1 MTTKGK
7 ASEARPGE
15 EISNGVAKDTS
26 GKETARCERNW
37 GEDAGASTKNLPCAV
52 YSAFFGRTGPMTFVS
67 KEWELWTGYSS
78 DEICQNPQA
87 WPRCIHPD
95 DRERALSAYQ
105 IACRDEIPYCMEY
118 RVIHRHTGQVR
129 YVRDQGLLSDD
140 RETDITRVDGIVTDV
155 TELKKLESELATY
168 RDQLE
173 DVVAERTAELSRA
186 NEVLRIE
193 DAERRK
199 ALEALSKSEEKF
211 RTILENVT
219 DVICYLD
226 KKGNVLEVNSRIEA
240 MLGYKPEEVIGKNFT
255 AVGVL
260 GVRQVPRLLRLLR
273 DTVLSGKP
281 VSPLEL
287 QLRHKHG
294 ATITAEVGTKF
305 IKDHGKVKGIVTIL
319 KDVTEHRRAEQALM
333 SLNHEL
339 KVAVR
344 KLTAA
349 NRELVD
355 FAHIAAHD
363 LKAPLRGIGSLAGIV
378 SAEYGDM
385 LDEQGK
391 ELLGMLVGRAS
402 RMYTHID
409 SILRYSQIGR
419 TVEKKQE
426 MSLYKLL
433 EEIIASIAPP
443 ENIEISVSKKL
454 PSLVCDRTRMVQVFQ
469 NLLDNA
475 IKYMDKPRGRIRIDC
490 SKEDDF
496 WKFSVADNGCGID
509 KRYFEKIFQI
519 FQTLVSRDEVE
530 STGIGLSVVKKIIE
544 TSGGRIWVESRV
556 GEGTTFYLT
565 LPA

>member
-1 MTTKGK
+1 MTTNGK
-7 ASEARPGE
+7 TSAACRGE
-15 EISNGVAKDTS
+15 DISNVVAKDAP
-26 GKETARCERNW
+26 GKKTARHERNRK
-37 GEDAGASTKNLPCAV
+37 EDAGVSTKSLPCAV
-52 YSAFFGRTGPMTFVS
+52 YSSFFGRTGPMAFVS

-78 DEICQNPQA
+78 EEICQNAQA

-95 DRERALSAYQ
+95 DRERALSTYEVAS
-105 IACRDEIPYCMEY
+105 RDEVPYCMEY

-129 YVRDQGLLSDD
+129 HVRDQGLLPED
-140 RETDITRVDGIVTDV
+140 RETDITRVDGIVTDI
-155 TELKKLESELATY
+155 TEMKVLESELAEY

-173 DVVAERTAELSRA
+173 DMVAKRTSELSRA

-193 DAERRK
+193 DAERRR
-199 ALEALSKSEEKF
+199 AIEALSKSEEKF

-226 KKGNVLEVNSRIEA
+226 TKGNVLEVNSRIEA
-240 MLGYKPEEVIGKNFT
+240 VLGHRPEEVIGKNF
-255 AVGVL
+255 ASVGII
-260 GVRQVPRLLRLLR
+260 GVSQVPRLVRLLK

-281 VSPLEL
+281 VSALEL
-287 QLRHKHG
+287 DLRHQNG
-294 ATITAEVGTKF
+294 ATITVEVGTKF
-305 IKDHGKVKGIVTIL
+305 IQDEGKVKGIVTIL

-349 NRELVD
+349 NREIVD

-378 SAEYGDM
+378 SAEYGDV
-385 LDEQGK
+385 LDDEGK
-391 ELLGMLVGRAS
+391 ELLEMLVGRAS
-402 RMYTHID
+402 RMYTYID

-419 TVEKKQE
+419 TVENKQKIN
-426 MSLYKLL
+426 LYKLL
-433 EEIIASIAPP
+433 NEIVALLAPP

-454 PSLVCDRTRMVQVFQ
+454 PSLVCDRARMVQVFQ

-475 IKYMDKPRGRIRIDC
+475 IKYMDKPRGWIRIDC
-490 SKEDDF
+490 SKEEDF
-496 WKFSVADNGCGID
+496 WKFSVSDNGQGINE
-509 KRYFEKIFQI
+509 KYFEKIFKI

-544 TSGGRIWVESRV
+544 TYGGGIWVESQV
-556 GEGTTFYLT
+556 GEGTTFYFT
-565 LPA
+565 LPE